1 METGKRYLIIYDDKN
16 NYPIKKIGVIISR
29 DGNLF
34 TIETAKGREILNS
47 NYIIRAEVLTWI

>member
-16 NYPIKKIGVIISR
+16 NYPIKKIGIIISR

-47 NYIIRAEVLTWI
+47 NYIIRAEELT